1 MGCPFIWSGQRGS
14 NSLPGIPQ
22 MAFVHLQE
30 PCLTSAFICAPGAR
44 WRQRVRSSHKRKRTS
59 RLGCPFI
66 WSGQRGSN
74 SLPGIPQM
82 AFVHLQ
88 EPCLTSAFICA
99 PGARWRQRVRSS
111 HKRKRTSRLGCPFIW
126 SGQRGSNSLPPPW
139 QGGALPDELCP
150 RNESYSSK
158 NIPTCQGKIKS
169 FLNFFVSCTFACN
182 FSPSAAYTA

>member
-1 MGCPFIWSGQRGS
+1 MCVELHILMDTALSFCFELQRPRRRIFILRRGLSPYTALSPIGSHCVPMGL
-14 NSLPGIPQ
+14 NL
-22 MAFVHLQE
+22 
-30 PCLTSAFICAPGAR
+30 
-44 WRQRVRSSHKRKRTS
+44 
-59 RLGCPFI
+59 LGCPFI

-88 EPCLTSAFICA
+88 EPCLTSDFIRAPARGGGSAFVLL
-99 PGARWRQRVRSS
+99 P
-111 HKRKRTSRLGCPFIW
+111 KRKRTSQLGCPFIW

-150 RNESYSSK
+150 RNECYFNK
-158 NIPTCQGKIKS
+158 YIPSCQGKIKS

-182 FSPSAAYTA
+182 FSPAGAYTA